1 MNKAGIIKLL
11 NSQVRFL
18 DYINCI
24 GCESLKPHNH
34 FFNPEKYK
42 EEAIDILFKRNLI
55 TQNELEW
62 LKQCY
67 LNENL

>member
-1 MNKAGIIKLL
+1 MNQDRLIKLV
-11 NSQVRFL
+11 NSQVKFL
-18 DYINCI
+18 DYINCL
-24 GCESLKPHNH
+24 GCESLKHHNH

-42 EEAIDILFKRNLI
+42 QEAIDILFKRNLI
-55 TQNELEW
+55 SQNELEW